1 LAFLQTVTGHCS
13 LRRATSNDAPLRTT
27 NVHTLLEELEHVSKA
42 QWSSEQYW
50 YAEVQPLIINLRT
63 VLSQRLPA
71 DTPTDLQA
79 IPSLDPF
86 NDTLDLASEACVKEE
101 VFGLNDS
108 LDNLIMTILEG
119 AVQVIDQSP
128 IRLLRTPSF
137 KKHQKAAV
145 ARLLGRKESPLFFC
159 LQNEI
164 HTDDTRG
171 FLLDAL
177 LHRRFVNLIFRSFFD
192 CHVVGNASDSSRV
205 LEDLWDTV
213 RQRGKLPS
221 RPSINVLTL
230 LTLTQNHGMFL
241 SDGEQ
246 LRRPRRRPPPIKS
259 ILTFPGTLWQ
269 NVASILNMHSTRHIS
284 RLNRDMFSNK
294 SLRRQC
300 RDCIPYFS
308 RPIHCP

>member
-1 LAFLQTVTGHCS
+1 
-13 LRRATSNDAPLRTT
+13 
-27 NVHTLLEELEHVSKA
+27 
-42 QWSSEQYW
+42 
-50 YAEVQPLIINLRT
+50 
-63 VLSQRLPA
+63 
-71 DTPTDLQA
+71 
-79 IPSLDPF
+79 
-86 NDTLDLASEACVKEE
+86 
-101 VFGLNDS
+101 
-108 LDNLIMTILEG
+108 MTILEG

-213 RQRGKLPS
+213 RQRESWNVSQRWRAITSSAASPATDQVDPDLSGNFVAECCKYIEYALNEAYLTPESRHVFKQVIKEAVPGLHSLFFKAHSLSLKIRQEIITSRLSIITGYSPADPLPS
-221 RPSINVLTL
+221 KFNPLTTTSVWADMGATGKDDVLGSYRFGLMQEHENGGTTILIRPEVVTTAL
-230 LTLTQNHGMFL
+230 LHYLLH
-241 SDGEQ
+241 
-246 LRRPRRRPPPIKS
+246 
-259 ILTFPGTLWQ
+259 
-269 NVASILNMHSTRHIS
+269 RH
-284 RLNRDMFSNK
+284 RK
-294 SLRRQC
+294 V
-300 RDCIPYFS
+300 
-308 RPIHCP
+308 